1 MNSGLELVMKIHAD
15 ADNTCYSSILR
26 SWEEKTRYEQLE
38 ELMDV
43 LCKGV
48 DMETAINMLQIDS
61 KQAKFLLK
69 DCKTHRLPGPCSLKW
84 NVPFPAVQWQPAP
97 PDWR

>member
-61 KQAKFLLK
+61 M
-69 DCKTHRLPGPCSLKW
+69 
-84 NVPFPAVQWQPAP
+84 
-97 PDWR
+97 